1 MTTEQ
6 LNLDP
11 TVDWVT
17 MPQAAQILEVHPSQ
31 VRRDRRILEALDLIT
46 YNQRSNGFNREV
58 IEVLWKFRQ
67 LVKERGRINAITAIA
82 YYTEQSN
89 ER

>member
-1 MTTEQ
+1 MNIEQ

-17 MPQAAQILEVHPSQ
+17 MSQASQILQVNPSQ
-31 VRRDRRILEALDLIT
+31 VRRDRRILEALKLIT

-67 LVKERGRINAITAIA
+67 LVRQRGRLNAINAIAS
-82 YYTEQSN
+82 YTGQTN
-89 ER
+89 E